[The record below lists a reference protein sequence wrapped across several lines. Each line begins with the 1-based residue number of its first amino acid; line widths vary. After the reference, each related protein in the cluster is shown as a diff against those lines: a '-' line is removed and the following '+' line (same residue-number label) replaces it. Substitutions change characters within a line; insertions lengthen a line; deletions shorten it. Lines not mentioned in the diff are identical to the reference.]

1 MRRILSL
8 VLVAVMLIGVVPIA
22 MAADIYTKT
31 VTGMQ
36 GPMTLELTVN
46 DGKIEEL
53 RVIDQVETPGIG
65 SVAANLIPERI
76 KENQSI
82 NVDVI
87 TGATVTS
94 MVIKNAVENMLKDAG
109 LDVAQFSG
117 KPEKAESKDQELS
130 ADVVIVGGGG
140 AGLASAVSAGKQGVS
155 VILIEKTGFLGG
167 NSIVS
172 GGIYNAPDP
181 EFQDKYT
188 EKIAIEQMMEP
199 ALAEAPV
206 SDEHKA
212 LVEAVRGEYEAFKM
226 SGKNLYDS
234 PNWFALQ
241 TWNGGDKV
249 AELKMVQT
257 LANNAFS
264 GLEWLR
270 GMGMVFEDRV
280 FHGAGSLYPRTHAS
294 VEPNGTGYIRTF
306 VETLEKMDNVKILMD
321 TTGTTLVAEE
331 GRVNGVIATAKDGS
345 QIKLHAKKGVIL
357 TTGGF
362 AGNVKLRQE
371 YCEGDKWPDLG
382 PQIPTSNVSGVT
394 GDGIFMARDVGA
406 DLVNMD
412 QIQLL
417 HCCNPQTGATYDIT
431 SVSMSNVFIN
441 KNGERFVR
449 EDGRRDVMSKAII
462 QQPDGI
468 MYILFSADLAPDA
481 SAAKTLGGQSLQ
493 YYLDN
498 NLAGYKKGDTLAE
511 LAEAIGVPAD
521 KLEKTVAD
529 YNGYVENGN
538 DPFGRLSFSG
548 KITTGPYYAYPRSP
562 AVHHTMGGVR
572 IDESAHALDKDGNP
586 IPGLYCAGEITGNIH
601 GGNRLGGNAI
611 VDFTVF
617 GRIAGESIVKD
628 N

>member
-1 MRRILSL
+1 MRKLLAL
-8 VLVAVMLIGVVPIA
+8 VLAVAMLLGVSATGWAQSP
-22 MAADIYTKT
+22 DGTYTKT
-31 VTGMQ
+31 VTAMQ
-36 GPMTLELTVN
+36 GPMTLEMTIK
-46 DGKIEEL
+46 DGKIEEV
-53 RVIDQVETPGIG
+53 RVTDEVETPGIG
-65 SVAANLIPERI
+65 SVAAKAIPERI
-76 KENQSI
+76 QREQSVS
-82 NVDVI
+82 VDVV
-87 TGATVTS
+87 TGATFTS
-94 MVIKNAVENMLKDAG
+94 LIIMGTVQEMLKEAG
-109 LDVAQFSG
+109 LDVASFKKEAE
-117 KPEKAESKDQELS
+117 KPAPEDKTLD

-140 AGLASAVSAGKQGVS
+140 AGLASAVSAAKQGAS

-181 EFQDKYT
+181 ALQDKYT

-199 ALAEAPV
+199 AMAEAPV
-206 SDEHKA
+206 IEEHKA
-212 LVEAVRGEYEAFKM
+212 LMEAVRSEYEAFK
-226 SGKNLYDS
+226 KTDKPLYDS

-249 AELKMVQT
+249 AELKLVQT
-257 LANNAFS
+257 LANSALS

-270 GMGMVFEDRV
+270 EMGMVFEDRV

-294 VEPNGTGYIRTF
+294 IEPNGTGYIRTF
-306 VETLEKMDNVKILMD
+306 VDTLDSMDNVQILMD
-321 TTGTTLVAEE
+321 TTGTSLVTQD
-331 GRVNGVIATAKDGS
+331 GRVTGVLAKGKDGS
-345 QIKLHAKKGVIL
+345 LITLNAKKGVIL

-417 HCCNPQTGATYDIT
+417 HCCNPKTGATYDIT

-481 SAAKTLGGQSLQ
+481 SQAKTLGGQSLQ

-498 NLAGYKKGDTLAE
+498 KLSGYEMGETLAE
-511 LAEAIGVPAD
+511 LAGKLGIPAAN
-521 KLEKTVAD
+521 LEKTISD
-529 YNGYVENGN
+529 YNGYVESGN
-538 DPFGRLSFSG
+538 DPLGRLSFSG
-548 KITTGPYYAYPRSP
+548 KIQTGPYYAYPRSP

-572 IDESAHALDKDGNP
+572 IDESARALDKDGAP

-601 GGNRLGGNAI
+601 GGNRH
-611 VDFTVF
+611 
-617 GRIAGESIVKD
+617 IAGESVVAD
-628 N
+628 NQ